1 MKGIYYAIRHLARR
15 KRDSLVKVF
24 ALTSGIVAG
33 MVLVAKIAFDLSYD
47 RWIPGAE
54 NLYRIQSLYTTH
66 VGTAEENTLDYSH
79 TLQPVAPTAAAEI
92 PGVEAGTSIY
102 EAGERVVF
110 KCSGAT
116 SGDIFISTLWES
128 VFLILVS
135 VSLSFILLYAGK
147 DIIESLTG
155 VPLRNLFSYGQL
167 TGICGN
173 MSCSSSRWHAR
184 QPLPDSWS

>member
-1 MKGIYYAIRHLARR
+1 MGYSFSAYIKPVKDLHTDDRETRQTLAVLGVFSFLLIVTVSLNYVLASVSSLDSRA
-15 KRDSLVKVF
+15 RDM
-24 ALTSGIVAG
+24 A
-33 MVLVAKIAFDLSYD
+33 
-47 RWIPGAE
+47 
-54 NLYRIQSLYTTH
+54 
-66 VGTAEENTLDYSH
+66 
-79 TLQPVAPTAAAEI
+79 
-92 PGVEAGTSIY
+92 
-102 EAGERVVF
+102 VF

-167 TGICGN
+167 TGYALASLLVTAIAGLIPAKIF
-173 MSCSSSRWHAR
+173 SSVPAMDIFRRGGHGHIQER
-184 QPLPDSWS
+184 RP